1 MHRIID
7 GRGTGKTSK
16 LLLLAKENNAVLVCS
31 NPRAMEYKAKQYG
44 INDIHMISYG
54 EFLNNYHGSKTQ
66 YVIDEIENFLDIVYG
81 ANKVIGY
88 TLSVE

>member
-7 GRGTGKTSK
+7 GKGTGKTSK

-44 INDIHMISYG
+44 LSDIHMISYG
-54 EFLNNYHGSKTQ
+54 EFLNNYRGSKTQ

>member
-54 EFLNNYHGSKTQ
+54 EFLNNYRGSKTQ

>member
-7 GRGTGKTSK
+7 GKGTGKTSK

-44 INDIHMISYG
+44 LNDIHMISYG
-54 EFLNNYHGSKTQ
+54 EFLNNYRGSKTQ

>member
-7 GRGTGKTSK
+7 EKGTGKTSK

-44 INDIHMISYG
+44 MNDIHMISYG
-54 EFLNNYHGSKTQ
+54 EFLNNYRGSKTQ

>member
-7 GRGTGKTSK
+7 GKGTGKTSK

-54 EFLNNYHGSKTQ
+54 EFLNNYRGSKTQ